1 MHRIPGSRQ
10 SMRTTDIDEHTGTAA
25 AAMNWGGNWAGKII
39 GAVIGFVVLG
49 PIGAVLGGFIGHLFD
64 TGQIS
69 RATFG
74 AGPDPRL
81 VNELFFPTTFR
92 VMGHIAK
99 ADGRVTEQEI
109 ASARAVMYALHL
121 QPAQVQAAISY
132 FTEGK
137 QPGFDLDPALARLR
151 TSIARHPDL
160 AQFFV
165 EIQLQASLAGN
176 GLSAVPRA
184 RLQRVA
190 MLLGLSAADFVR
202 LESLLRFRQGTGGGG
217 AAGGMG
223 GAGMGA
229 AASSNERIAQAYSLL
244 EATTHMTDEEIVKAY
259 RRQMSRHHPDKLKAN
274 GLPPSML
281 ERAKERTQQIQSAY
295 ELIRERRGMR

>member
-1 MHRIPGSRQ
+1 M
-10 SMRTTDIDEHTGTAA
+10 
-25 AAMNWGGNWAGKII
+25 NWAGKII
-39 GAVIGFVVLG
+39 GGTLGMLALG
-49 PIGAVLGGFIGHLFD
+49 PVGAALGAFIGHQFD

-69 RATFG
+69 PAMFTG
-74 AGPDPRL
+74 GPDPRL
-81 VNELFFPTTFR
+81 VNELFFPTAFR

-109 ASARAVMYALHL
+109 ASARAVMHAMHL
-121 QPAQVQAAISY
+121 QPEQIQAAIAY

-137 QPGFDLDPALARLR
+137 QPGFDLDAALARLR
-151 TSIARHPDL
+151 ASIVRHPDL

-176 GLSAVPRA
+176 GLSERPRS

-190 MLLGLSAADFVR
+190 LLLGLSATDFAR
-202 LESLLRFRQGTGGGG
+202 LESLLRFRQGASMG
-217 AAGGMG
+217 AAGGGDAGGTG

-229 AASSNERIAQAYSLL
+229 ATTSNERIVQAYSLL
-244 EATTHMTDEEIVKAY
+244 EISAQMSDEDVVRAY

-274 GLPPSML
+274 GLPQSML
-281 ERAKERTQQIQSAY
+281 ERAKERTQQIQAAY

>member
-1 MHRIPGSRQ
+1 
-10 SMRTTDIDEHTGTAA
+10 
-25 AAMNWGGNWAGKII
+25 
-39 GAVIGFVVLG
+39 
-49 PIGAVLGGFIGHLFD
+49 
-64 TGQIS
+64 
-69 RATFG
+69 
-74 AGPDPRL
+74 
-81 VNELFFPTTFR
+81 
-92 VMGHIAK
+92 MGHIAK

-109 ASARAVMYALHL
+109 ASARAIMQALHL
-121 QPAQVQAAISY
+121 QPTQVLAAFGY

-137 QPGFDLDPALARLR
+137 QAGFDLDPVLARLR
-151 TSIARHPDL
+151 ASIAGFPDL

-190 MLLGLSAADFVR
+190 LLLGLSGADFVR
-202 LESLLRFRQGTGGGG
+202 LESLLRFRQG
-217 AAGGMG
+217 AGTA
-223 GAGMGA
+223 GAGARGAGIGA

-244 EATTHMTDEEIVKAY
+244 EATVQMSDEEIVKAY

-295 ELIRERRGMR
+295 ELLRERRGMR

>member
-1 MHRIPGSRQ
+1 MKWEGKLIG
-10 SMRTTDIDEHTGTAA
+10 GT
-25 AAMNWGGNWAGKII
+25 I
-39 GAVIGFVVLG
+39 GLITLG
-49 PIGAVLGGFIGHLFD
+49 PLGAAIGLVVGHLFD
-64 TGQIS
+64 AGQLS
-69 RATFG
+69 AATLFG
-74 AGPDPRL
+74 ARPDPRL

-109 ASARAVMYALHL
+109 ASARAIMNNLHL
-121 QPAQVQAAISY
+121 QGPQIQAAIGY

-137 QPGFDLDPALARLR
+137 QPGFDVDTALSRLR
-151 TSIARHPDL
+151 ASIARFPDL
-160 AQFFV
+160 AQFFI
-165 EIQLQASLAGN
+165 EIQLQASIAG
-176 GLSAVPRA
+176 GGFSEVPRA

-190 MLLGLSAADFVR
+190 LLLGLSARDFAQ
-202 LESLLRFRQGTGGGG
+202 LENLLRFRQRASAAGGGPGAGAGYGPSAGYGPGPGYAYGAGGAG

-223 GAGMGA
+223 
-229 AASSNERIAQAYSLL
+229 ASASNNEVIAQAYSLL
-244 EATTHMTDEEIVKAY
+244 EATTQMSDEEVVKAY

-295 ELIRERRGMR
+295 EVIREWRGMR

>member
-1 MHRIPGSRQ
+1 M
-10 SMRTTDIDEHTGTAA
+10 
-25 AAMNWGGNWAGKII
+25 NWAGKII
-39 GAVIGFVVLG
+39 GGTLGMLALG
-49 PIGAVLGGFIGHLFD
+49 PVGAALGAFIGHQFD

-69 RATFG
+69 PAMFAG
-74 AGPDPRL
+74 GPDPRL
-81 VNELFFPTTFR
+81 VNELFFPTAFR

-109 ASARAVMYALHL
+109 ASARAVMYAMHL
-121 QPAQVQAAISY
+121 QPEQIQAAIAY

-137 QPGFDLDPALARLR
+137 QPGFDLDAALARLR
-151 TSIARHPDL
+151 ASIVRHPDL

-176 GLSAVPRA
+176 GLSEVPRS

-190 MLLGLSAADFVR
+190 LLLGLSATDFAR
-202 LESLLRFRQGTGGGG
+202 LESLLRFRQG
-217 AAGGMG
+217 ASMG
-223 GAGMGA
+223 GAGA
-229 AASSNERIAQAYSLL
+229 AGSGPATSSNERIAQAYVLL
-244 EATTHMTDEEIVKAY
+244 EASAQMSDEDVVKAY

-274 GLPPSML
+274 GLPQSML
-281 ERAKERTQQIQSAY
+281 ERAKERTQQIQAAY